1 VDNPRHTVTQGIFG
15 YASKL
20 RFPKLFLLTA
30 GLFVAD
36 LIVPDFIPFVDEILL
51 GLLTLLLGSLRTH
64 LKTRLSTVDASSTPT
79 SH

>member
-1 VDNPRHTVTQGIFG
+1 MDNPRETVTQGIFG

-30 GLFVAD
+30 GLFAAD

-64 LKTRLSTVDASSTPT
+64 LKTRLTTVDARSTPT
-79 SH
+79 SP

>member
-1 VDNPRHTVTQGIFG
+1 VENPRQTVTQGIFG

-30 GLFVAD
+30 GLFVAT
-36 LIVPDFIPFVDEILL
+36 LIVPDPIPLADEILL

-64 LKTRLSTVDASSTPT
+64 LKERLSTLDASSTPT